1 MTMKRWKF
9 CSAKS
14 ALLAEKEDVD
24 SEPSTSGSTSE
35 DVEVFS
41 NPYADVPAKIES
53 MQSEFIDLK
62 ARLKGE
68 RALVNGFRIDCAV
81 YKTSYEDLGL
91 DFSKVTKESEEIETY
106 LKTTLPS

>member
-1 MTMKRWKF
+1 MM
-9 CSAKS
+9 ADM
-14 ALLAEKEDVD
+14 ENVD
-24 SEPSTSGSTSE
+24 SQPSTSGSTSE
-35 DVEVFS
+35 DTEVFS
-41 NPYADVPAKIES
+41 NSDTNLLAKFKS